1 MPKKLFPPG
10 TSGNPRGRPT
20 DHARAA
26 VLRKQ
31 ILRAAPDVVS
41 AMIKAAV
48 DGDTQAGR
56 ALLVCAVPPLK
67 AAELNVTLP
76 IDGDAGLADQGRAV
90 INALAG
96 GLIAPGQAAQILT
109 ALGGLARLIELSE
122 FEKRL
127 AALEAVEP
135 GSGPEYRP
143 QVIYVDEGIDEALP
157 E

>member
-31 ILRAAPDVVS
+31 ILKAAPDLVS
-41 AMIKAAV
+41 AMIAAAKG
-48 DGDTQAGR
+48 GDTQAGR

-76 IDGDAGLADQGRAV
+76 IDGDAGLADQGKSIIA
-90 INALAG
+90 ALAG
-96 GLIAPGQAAQILT
+96 GILSPSQASQILT
-109 ALGGLARLIELSE
+109 ALGGLAKLVELSE
-122 FEKRL
+122 FERRL
-127 AALEAVEP
+127 AALEGAEP
-135 GSGPEYRP
+135 SPGPEYRP
-143 QVIYVDEGIDEALP
+143 HVVYVEEPLP